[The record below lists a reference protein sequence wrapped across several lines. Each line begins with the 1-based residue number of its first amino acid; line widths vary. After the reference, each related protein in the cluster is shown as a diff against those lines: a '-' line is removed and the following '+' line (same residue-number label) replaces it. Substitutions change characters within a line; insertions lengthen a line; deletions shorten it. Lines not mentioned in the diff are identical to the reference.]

1 MPTLYQYIEKW
12 RKEYRNVNQKQILKI
27 FEIQYKVIAFTLLI
41 LLVFLAY
48 GVLPNRWYR
57 ILLVYS
63 GSMSPTIR
71 PGDLIIITRPPK
83 QLQIGMILTL
93 QVNNELVTHRL
104 IGFTQDGQLITKGD
118 ANQVV
123 DDWNGQK
130 IIIRGVHRATLP
142 YLGYIFAIP
151 KNWIGILRSGSW
163 FTSSAKITALNFH
176 TGMQLSATPPAQAGT
191 TLKAYKTADSRWK
204 KDAVGEVMIVFGR
217 ICVMNGGER
226 TTEGLAVFDQ
236 VEVKPRQQSWQPLP
250 GANLLINP
258 PEQIP
263 PGEVRCYEYEIEVA
277 YQPQTTYRNS
287 ARVTILN
294 HSGWLP
300 GGNHCPG
307 PQPCPF
313 GPEVRVDFEPP
324 SLDVTAT
331 PLPTATITASPTIPP
346 RSGLQPIQ
354 PTATFTATPTATNTA
369 TPTAT
374 PSQPP
379 AGPPPL
385 QPSPTPPT
393 TATPL
398 PTLTPLPTNTPIPP
412 TATPIPPTDTPQPTE
427 TPPPTATPI
436 PPTETP
442 PSPTDTPPVNPP
454 PPGPPP
460 IHEP

>member
-1 MPTLYQYIEKW
+1 MPAALRMRRVVPLLVMLALVLSLTPVANTLWAETLT
-12 RKEYRNVNQKQILKI
+12 VSG
-27 FEIQYKVIAFTLLI
+27 EIQTGNFEE
-41 LLVFLAY
+41 
-48 GVLPNRWYR
+48 
-57 ILLVYS
+57 
-63 GSMSPTIR
+63 SPT
-71 PGDLIIITRPPK
+71 PTETETPTP
-83 QLQIGMILTL
+83 T
-93 QVNNELVTHRL
+93 
-104 IGFTQDGQLITKGD
+104 
-118 ANQVV
+118 
-123 DDWNGQK
+123 
-130 IIIRGVHRATLP
+130 AT
-142 YLGYIFAIP
+142 
-151 KNWIGILRSGSW
+151 S
-163 FTSSAKITALNFH
+163 
-176 TGMQLSATPPAQAGT
+176 PAQAGT
-191 TLKAYKTADSRWK
+191 TLQAYKTADSRWK
-204 KDAVGEVMIVFGR
+204 KDAIGEVMIVFGR

-236 VEVKPRQQSWQPLP
+236 VEVKPRQQSWQPLS
-250 GANLLINP
+250 GATRLINP

-313 GPEVRVDFEPP
+313 GPEIRADFEPP
-324 SLDVTAT
+324 SLDGTAT
-331 PLPTATITASPTIPP
+331 PL
-346 RSGLQPIQ
+346 

-369 TPTAT
+369 TPTAI

-385 QPSPTPPT
+385 QPSPTPPA

-398 PTLTPLPTNTPIPP
+398 PTLTPLPSDTPIPP

-442 PSPTDTPPVNPP
+442 PSPTNTPPVNP

>member
-1 MPTLYQYIEKW
+1 MDLLSWVRKQLMPAALRLRRVVPLLVMLALVLSLTPVANTLWAETLT
-12 RKEYRNVNQKQILKI
+12 VSG
-27 FEIQYKVIAFTLLI
+27 EIQT
-41 LLVFLAY
+41 
-48 GVLPNRWYR
+48 
-57 ILLVYS
+57 
-63 GSMSPTIR
+63 GSFEESPT
-71 PGDLIIITRPPK
+71 PTETETPTP
-83 QLQIGMILTL
+83 TP
-93 QVNNELVTHRL
+93 T
-104 IGFTQDGQLITKGD
+104 
-118 ANQVV
+118 
-123 DDWNGQK
+123 
-130 IIIRGVHRATLP
+130 
-142 YLGYIFAIP
+142 
-151 KNWIGILRSGSW
+151 
-163 FTSSAKITALNFH
+163 
-176 TGMQLSATPPAQAGT
+176 ATPPAQAGT
-191 TLKAYKTADSRWK
+191 TLEAYKTADSRWK

-217 ICVMNGGER
+217 ICVMNRGER
-226 TTEGLAVFDQ
+226 TTEGLAIFDQ

-263 PGEVRCYEYEIEVA
+263 PGDVRCYEYEIEVA

-294 HSGWLP
+294 HSGRLP

-313 GPEVRVDFEPP
+313 GPEVRADFEPP

-385 QPSPTPPT
+385 QPSPTPPA

-398 PTLTPLPTNTPIPP
+398 PTLTPLPSDTPIPP